1 MFTLEKIE
9 GGFVVALNPK
19 RVDITFPIRSR
30 ITVAYDVRKGN
41 PFKRYESLD
50 FDLSSI
56 SIIINSAGCTIL
68 NSQKNI
74 MEIELIDY
82 NFNLKVTGFDVHRDL
97 IVSVKEEKIET
108 QD

>member
-1 MFTLEKIE
+1 MFAVKKIE
-9 GGFVVALNPK
+9 GGFVVALNPE
-19 RVDITFPIRSR
+19 RADIAFPIRSR

-41 PFKRYESLD
+41 PFKRYEPLD
-50 FDLSSI
+50 FDLSSG
-56 SIIINSAGCTIL
+56 SIIITSAGCTIL
-68 NSQKNI
+68 NRQRNI
-74 MEIELIDY
+74 IEIELKDN